1 MFGLCRTQKCI
12 KKRVATKIERLNPLF
27 LTMKILDQSV
37 AAEVA
42 DRLLEIQ
49 AIRLQPS
56 SPFTW
61 ASGWKSPIY
70 CDNRLSLS
78 FPETRDL
85 IKEQLVRAVQ
95 QFFPSVEGVA
105 GVATAGIPQGALIAN
120 DLKLP
125 FIYVRSKAKGHGME
139 NMIEGKVTPGQK
151 VVVVEDLVST
161 GGSSL
166 KAVQDLK
173 NAGFEVLGMVAIF
186 SYGFDLAA
194 QNFEDAGI
202 DLVCLCDY
210 EAMLPQALQRNYINE
225 EVLKSLADW
234 RTNPATWSPA

>member
-1 MFGLCRTQKCI
+1 MH
-12 KKRVATKIERLNPLF
+12 KKIRQYNLKANESAIFEP
-27 LTMKILDQSV
+27 MEILDQSI

-42 DRLLEIQ
+42 DKLLEIQ
-49 AIRLQPS
+49 AIRLQPEK
-56 SPFTW
+56 PFTW

-78 FPETRDL
+78 FPEVRNLIRDH
-85 IKEQLVRAVQ
+85 LVKSISH
-95 QFFPSVEGVA
+95 FFQEVEAIA

-120 DLKLP
+120 ELGLP
-125 FIYVRSKAKGHGME
+125 FIYVRSKPKGHGME

-166 KAVQDLK
+166 KAAEDLK

-186 SYGFDLAA
+186 SYGFDVAA
-194 QNFEDAGI
+194 KNFADAGI
-202 DLVCLCDY
+202 KLVCLSHYD
-210 EAMLPQALQRNYINE
+210 ALLPMAVKKKYITPETLQSLE
-225 EVLKSLADW
+225 EW
-234 RTNPATWSPA
+234 RKDPGGWKQ